1 MRINLKNGE
10 LVEITV
16 KQGKEENRYDYYI
29 GSIKIG
35 VLNTEVMEENILI
48 IEKELKDKDIANEI
62 KDAINILPREVI
74 EKECEE
80 NKDIEELINERYGE
94 LEEIGEIR
102 KIEIREKQEEKNK
115 EKEDIENAEDTKIA
129 TTSDINIKQSIDLG
143 ERANDMHD
151 MRKWLGGQL
160 PSEINR
166 IGVVESYQLQDYGG
180 KNTTRYSLVAIGKD
194 GTVEPLENYI
204 PQLKQRSSAGNNPR
218 EESYQVRTDGTA
230 EKDAVLSE
238 YEIGDKIIQLDN
250 KEMGRI
256 ELNIGEEARN
266 STKTLT
272 QEVRDENTT
281 FATDRTQRS
290 VVGEYES
297 KGEDTVEKGIEEA
310 EQHEKLN
317 PNCDN
322 MTEKDVDG
330 EYTKSHIHKDANKI
344 VLENGKEITFERL
357 AIRWGMFKDDGQP
370 DAEHAR
376 NKYIEK
382 QEQNLEK
389 MPEEIVEDLDEEFE
403 DPRVQDPRNR

>member
-48 IEKELKDKDIANEI
+48 IEKELKDEDIANEI

-297 KGEDTVEKGIEEA
+297 KGEDTVE
-310 EQHEKLN
+310 
-317 PNCDN
+317 NC
-322 MTEKDVDG
+322 
-330 EYTKSHIHKDANKI
+330 
-344 VLENGKEITFERL
+344 
-357 AIRWGMFKDDGQP
+357 Q
-370 DAEHAR
+370 
-376 NKYIEK
+376 
-382 QEQNLEK
+382 
-389 MPEEIVEDLDEEFE
+389 
-403 DPRVQDPRNR
+403 

>member
-35 VLNTEVMEENILI
+35 VLDTEVMEENILI
-48 IEKELKDKDIANEI
+48 LEKELKNEEVANEI

-74 EKECEE
+74 EQECEE
-80 NKDIEELINERYGE
+80 NKDIEELINERYGK

-102 KIEIREKQEEKNK
+102 KIEIREKQEENK
-115 EKEDIENAEDTKIA
+115 EKESTEHAEDTKNA
-129 TTSDINIKQSIDLG
+129 TTNDINIKQSIDLG

-166 IGVVESYQLQDYGG
+166 IGVVESYQMQDYGG

-218 EESYQVRTDGTA
+218 EESYQIRTDGTA

-290 VVGEYES
+290 VVGEYEAN
-297 KGEDTVEKGIEEA
+297 GEDTVEKGIEEA
-310 EQHEKLN
+310 EQHEKIN
-317 PNCDN
+317 PNCDK

-330 EYTKSHIHKDANKI
+330 ENAKSHVHNDASKI
-344 VLENGKEITFERL
+344 ILENGKEVTFERL
-357 AIRWGMFKDDGQP
+357 AVRWGMFKENGQP

-403 DPRVQDPRNR
+403 DPRVQDSRNH

>member
-35 VLNTEVMEENILI
+35 VLDKEVMEENILI
-48 IEKELKDKDIANEI
+48 IEKELKNEEVANEI

-74 EKECEE
+74 EQECEE
-80 NKDIEELINERYGE
+80 NKDIEELINERYGK

-102 KIEIREKQEEKNK
+102 KIEIREKQEKNK
-115 EKEDIENAEDTKIA
+115 EKESTEHAEDTKIA
-129 TTSDINIKQSIDLG
+129 TTNDINIKQSIDLG

-166 IGVVESYQLQDYGG
+166 IGVVESYQMQDYGG

-290 VVGEYES
+290 VVGEYEAN
-297 KGEDTVEKGIEEA
+297 GEDTVEKGIEEA
-310 EQHEKLN
+310 EQHEQIN
-317 PNCDN
+317 PNCDK

-330 EYTKSHIHKDANKI
+330 ENTKSHVHNDASKI
-344 VLENGKEITFERL
+344 ILENGKEVTFERL
-357 AIRWGMFKDDGQP
+357 AVRWGMFKENGQP

-403 DPRVQDPRNR
+403 DPRVQDARNH